1 MIFQKNK
8 QNYLIF
14 FFKFYEAKLYKKK
27 NEQLIIL

>member
-8 QNYLIF
+8 QKYLIF

-27 NEQLIIL
+27 MSN